1 MILWAQDQAYYGPH
15 LVYEPGADFNDF
27 LASTRRLA
35 DELSGSLRTV
45 YTAHCLRPTVPPAFL
60 GELADAAE
68 AVAGDEAPLTA
79 SEGFFGE
86 PVLSADF
93 GHFSI
98 LLPDE
103 SREPAP

>member
-1 MILWAQDQAYYGPH
+1 
-15 LVYEPGADFNDF
+15 VYEPGADFGAF
-27 LASTRRLA
+27 LTSTRRLA

-45 YTAHCLRPTVPPAFL
+45 YTAHCLRPTVPPGFL

-68 AVAGDEAPLTA
+68 GVAAGEVPQTA

-86 PVLSADF
+86 PVRSADF

-103 SREPAP
+103 DRNSRQ